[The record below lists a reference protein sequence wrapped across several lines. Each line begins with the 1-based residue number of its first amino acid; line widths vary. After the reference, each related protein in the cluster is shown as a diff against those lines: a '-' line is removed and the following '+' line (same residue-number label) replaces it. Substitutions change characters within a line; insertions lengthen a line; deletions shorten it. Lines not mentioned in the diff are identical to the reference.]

1 MNKSTTVLSN
11 KKLLTACV
19 IAVVITICAIVV
31 PIAVVNSYDEAP
43 KPRKFSGREV
53 LDEVPLIDG

>member
-1 MNKSTTVLSN
+1 M
-11 KKLLTACV
+11 LTACA

-31 PIAVVNSYDEAP
+31 PIAVVNSYDDAP
-43 KPRKFSGREV
+43 KKTFAGREV